1 MGEVWLFVVEILVLA
16 GLVTVWLRL
25 RAALAA
31 VTATVSP
38 LPFEPSDPFEP
49 SEPSDG
55 SGSASTA
62 STAPVR
68 LTGVLRRGRLL
79 AAFVVLELDRDVL
92 WVRSRPR
99 RLGLATAVP
108 RIDVAE
114 VHLTESRRG
123 RAPVA
128 TFEPVAGRA
137 EGLEQFRLQLRGDGP
152 AASRALR
159 RLGWLAPPA
168 SSAGPRR
175 GSDAK
180 PRPGG

>member
-1 MGEVWLFVVEILVLA
+1 MTELWLFVVEVAVLA

-31 VTATVSP
+31 VSATVSP
-38 LPFEPSDPFEP
+38 SPAAA
-49 SEPSDG
+49 
-55 SGSASTA
+55 SAPPDQGGLVG
-62 STAPVR
+62 APAR
-68 LTGVLRRGRLL
+68 LTGVLRRGPLL
-79 AAFVVLELDRDVL
+79 AAFVVVELDGDGL
-92 WVRSRPR
+92 WLRSRPR
-99 RLGLATAVP
+99 LLGLATAVP
-108 RIDVAE
+108 RVDVAE
-114 VHLTESRRG
+114 VHLAESRRG

-137 EGLEQFRLQLRGDGP
+137 EGLERFRLQLRADP
-152 AASRALR
+152 AATTRTLR

-168 SSAGPRR
+168 ASAGPRP